1 MNYAVKASP
10 SGWDILSLSEDARF
24 HHSIF
29 YNWESVF
36 RVTPLGNL
44 LFPWHVAEL
53 TRKGI
58 SEGAIP
64 SVGSRLSQPQVWA
77 KGFLP
82 SLTSI
87 LTPLKY

>member
-1 MNYAVKASP
+1 MKHAFKASP

-36 RVTPLGNL
+36 RVTQSGIL
-44 LFPWHVAEL
+44 LFSWHVAEL
-53 TRKGI
+53 TRRGI
-58 SEGAIP
+58 SAGAVS
-64 SVGSRLSQPQVWA
+64 SVGSRLTHPLVWA

-82 SLTSI
+82 QADQHP
-87 LTPLKY
+87 TPLEY